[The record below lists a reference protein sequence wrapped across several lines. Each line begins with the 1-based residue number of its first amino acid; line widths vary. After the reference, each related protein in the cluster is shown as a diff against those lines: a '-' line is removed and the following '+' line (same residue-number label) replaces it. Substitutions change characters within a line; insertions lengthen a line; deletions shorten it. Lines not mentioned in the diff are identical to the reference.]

1 MVNNVSLTRAQQ
13 SLLRSLYT
21 RHGRKKSGLCV
32 AEGVRS
38 VGEMCAAIP
47 DAIEFFVCLPGVRPP
62 VDCAPVYEVSESV
75 FSAISATVHGQGL
88 LAVARIPAPPDAAL
102 QPRDPYLLALDKVGD
117 PGNFGTI
124 CRTAKASGL
133 NELWLTAG
141 SVDPYGDKAVRSALG
156 AQFSMQIRFFPD
168 LAALAEAARKFG
180 YGPVWLTD
188 PHQGENLY
196 HVPELYQ
203 KTVLVIGSEGDGV
216 SDLAGANRVTIPMPG
231 KFESLNA
238 AQAATIFLFEAV
250 RRNFS

>member
-1 MVNNVSLTRAQQ
+1 MNLSRAQQ

-38 VGEMCAAIP
+38 VGELCAAIP
-47 DAIEFFVCLPGVRPP
+47 DAVEFFVCESGVRPP

-75 FSAISATVHGQGL
+75 FASLSATVNGQGII
-88 LAVARIPAPPDAAL
+88 AVARIPAPADAAII
-102 QPRDPYLLALDKVGD
+102 PDDPYLLALDRVGD

-133 NELWLTAG
+133 QELWLTAG
-141 SVDPYGDKAVRSALG
+141 SVDPYGDKALRAGLG
-156 AQFSMQIRFFPD
+156 SQFSMRIRQFAD
-168 LAALAEAARKFG
+168 LESLAAAAESFG

-188 PHQGENLY
+188 PHQGDNLY
-196 HVPELYQ
+196 HVENLYR
-203 KTVLVIGSEGDGV
+203 KSVLVIGSEGAGV
-216 SDLAGANRVTIPMPG
+216 GELAGARRVTIPMPG
-231 KFESLNA
+231 NFESLNA

-250 RRNFS
+250 RRQFVQA